1 MNDKKKVIVRRWHK
15 HLHPL
20 RRATVKEF
28 DKTEHEV
35 SLDYVDKKV
44 PYIQLICKLIAKVCK
59 SLQTDLQLICN
70 WFAKFNG
77 KLTNIKYH
85 GGGIEIYVYYL
96 YIMELANCCMTV
108 AKPIKMNVEI
118 S

>member
-1 MNDKKKVIVRRWHK
+1 MQRRHQ

-44 PYIQLICKLIAKVCK
+44 PYIQLICEHIY
-59 SLQTDLQLICN
+59 
-70 WFAKFNG
+70 G

-85 GGGIEIYVYYL
+85 GGGIEIYVYCL
-96 YIMELANCCMTV
+96 YIMELACCTAGSSDV
-108 AKPIKMNVEI
+108 V
-118 S
+118 